1 MAQYQVNTVDEPT
14 MFAAAK
20 GLGFVPASTS
30 YAPGIVGA
38 LTGGVD
44 PQGYA
49 WACNIYGADAALGA
63 GFFGILLL
71 PDIYVLPGDTQTL
84 ASRVFVPNNST
95 TPPSVT
101 VTPYAYGPVT
111 ITGVPANSPVVFS

>member
-1 MAQYQVNTVDEPT
+1 MAQYQVSTTDEPT

-20 GLGFVPASTS
+20 GLGFILASTS

-84 ASRVFVPNNST
+84 ASRTLPYVYG
-95 TPPSVT
+95 SVT
-101 VTPYAYGPVT
+101 VSA
-111 ITGVPANSPVVFS
+111 VPADSPVVFS